1 MANKWSTTTKDVGIL
16 LQLRDCDQ
24 LTLAPEFQRNAI
36 WPRPAK
42 AYLIDTILYDRPIP
56 LLFFAR
62 SINAQT
68 GRPSFDVI
76 DGQQRLRALFQF
88 YDNKFRLTESPEDA
102 PWRNLRWSDL
112 PQEYRERI
120 LNYDFIVAELS
131 GYAEPDIRDM
141 FKRMNKYVVPL
152 NAQEQRHATANGVFK
167 ELVEAIGSWSFW
179 IDERVFTGNAANR
192 RRTDEFSAE
201 LIILLIEGPQDKKK
215 TVDLY
220 YNAYSESFPQ
230 ADEIR
235 ERLETYTSFIKSVLP
250 DLSTMQLRRPA
261 NFYALVGALDI
272 VVEQPEALEE
282 LDRAL
287 LRGILEKFDGDIQS
301 SEPSAVAARY
311 VRAASRQTDNIAP
324 RQIRIRI
331 LSDLVAK
338 AR

>member
-16 LQLRDCDQ
+16 LQLRDSDQ

-131 GYAEPDIRDM
+131 GY
-141 FKRMNKYVVPL
+141 
-152 NAQEQRHATANGVFK
+152 
-167 ELVEAIGSWSFW
+167 
-179 IDERVFTGNAANR
+179 
-192 RRTDEFSAE
+192 
-201 LIILLIEGPQDKKK
+201 
-215 TVDLY
+215 
-220 YNAYSESFPQ
+220 
-230 ADEIR
+230 
-235 ERLETYTSFIKSVLP
+235 
-250 DLSTMQLRRPA
+250 
-261 NFYALVGALDI
+261 
-272 VVEQPEALEE
+272 
-282 LDRAL
+282 
-287 LRGILEKFDGDIQS
+287 RG
-301 SEPSAVAARY
+301 
-311 VRAASRQTDNIAP
+311 
-324 RQIRIRI
+324 
-331 LSDLVAK
+331 
-338 AR
+338 